1 MANDG
6 SIKRGKFWTYYV
18 TWKGTENG
26 TAIAHFI
33 FYNKLHKK
41 SVGFKSKNEV
51 RLLKKI
57 W

>member
-26 TAIAHFI
+26 TAITNFI
-33 FYNKLHKK
+33 FHNKLHKK
-41 SVGFKSKNEV
+41 SLGSKAKMK
-51 RLLKKI
+51 LDF
-57 W
+57 

>member
-6 SIKRGKFWTYYV
+6 SIKRGQFWTYYV

-33 FYNKLHKK
+33 FHNKLHKK
-41 SVGFKSKNEV
+41 SLGFKSKNEV
-51 RLLKKI
+51 RFLKKI